1 MPCAVLLFFLT
12 GLSFE
17 IKRIIIAFW
26 ALVKREIKIF
36 LKNFTGGG
44 VRAPRPTG
52 GYKRCGKTGRCR
64 HRPLRVGTRS
74 MVQDRAGRENPA
86 LQKEYGLGDQRAH
99 WLRNDTSQEMRYKS
113 GGRTEASA
121 PTHLFRQNVVG
132 AASPTPRFTERLA
145 ALRRGDPCGRP
156 LTR

>member
-1 MPCAVLLFFLT
+1 
-12 GLSFE
+12 
-17 IKRIIIAFW
+17 
-26 ALVKREIKIF
+26 
-36 LKNFTGGG
+36 
-44 VRAPRPTG
+44 
-52 GYKRCGKTGRCR
+52 
-64 HRPLRVGTRS
+64 

-99 WLRNDTSQEMRYKS
+99 WLRNDTLQEMRYKS
-113 GGRTEASA
+113 GGRTEVSA